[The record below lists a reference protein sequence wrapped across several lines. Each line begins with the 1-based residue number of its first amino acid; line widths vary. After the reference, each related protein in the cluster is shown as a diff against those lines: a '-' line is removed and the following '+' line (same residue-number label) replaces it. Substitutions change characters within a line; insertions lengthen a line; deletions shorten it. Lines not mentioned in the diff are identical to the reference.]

1 MLQGQKCSIY
11 SVRVMDSFLFIQI
24 SVAASADRIFAFK
37 VYNTIIAANE
47 LYNIVKCSCYH
58 KYFAI
63 FWMKGFHVHKLR
75 RMIFKMYNTGH

>member
-47 LYNIVKCSCYH
+47 LYNIVIRLKNNVLVIINILL
-58 KYFAI
+58 YFE
-63 FWMKGFHVHKLR
+63 
-75 RMIFKMYNTGH
+75 